1 MGSYAGRDNV
11 HDFDVDKE
19 NNMRDTRSFPK
30 SGLKAGVESGLGMVE
45 NLTRGAVQAQQ
56 QTSNSVFRQDSGD
69 EAIGSDVPGKSFK
82 IRY

>member
-19 NNMRDTRSFPK
+19 NDMRDTRNFPK

-45 NLTRGAVQAQQ
+45 NLTRGAVQTQQ
-56 QTSNSVFRQDSGD
+56 QTNNSVFRQESMD
-69 EAIGSDVPGKSFK
+69 EDAGSENGKNFK
-82 IRY
+82 FRY

>member
-19 NNMRDTRSFPK
+19 NDMRDTRNFPK

-45 NLTRGAVQAQQ
+45 NLTRGTVQNQQ
-56 QTSNSVFRQDSGD
+56 QTNNSIFRQESID
-69 EAIGSDVPGKSFK
+69 EDAGSENGKNFK
-82 IRY
+82 FRY

>member
-19 NNMRDTRSFPK
+19 NDMRDTRSFPN
-30 SGLKAGVESGLGMVE
+30 SGLKAGVENGLSEVE
-45 NLTRGAVQAQQ
+45 NLVRGAVQAQQ
-56 QTSNSVFRQDSGD
+56 QTENNIFRQAGGD
-69 EAIGSDVPGKSFK
+69 EDIKSDVPGKSFK

>member
-19 NNMRDTRSFPK
+19 NDFRDTRKFPN
-30 SGLKAGVESGLGMVE
+30 SGLTAGVQSGLGEVE
-45 NLTRGAVQAQQ
+45 NLVRGTVQTQQ
-56 QTSNSVFRQDSGD
+56 QTNNNVFRQECMD
-69 EAIGSDVPGKSFK
+69 EDVKSDVPGKSFK